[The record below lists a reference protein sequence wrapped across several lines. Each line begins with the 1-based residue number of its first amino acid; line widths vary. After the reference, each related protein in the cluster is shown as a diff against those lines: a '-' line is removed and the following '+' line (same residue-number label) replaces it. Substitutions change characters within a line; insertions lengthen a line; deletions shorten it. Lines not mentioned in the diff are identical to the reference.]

1 MQNPYNL
8 GFREVLE
15 INDNKP
21 LYLWGVKQRDQR
33 YHELGIVFDIDG
45 YIDED
50 EILQKCG
57 WNGYKVTNLAKL
69 QNTQC
74 YIVISVYE
82 IDVIKELLIKNG
94 FNQKNI
100 FTFHEV
106 HHFYE
111 KKYRTRRIANIAGKN
126 SQQLRLLYQ
135 LYENQ
140 QQSIWYKNTQPGRI
154 SVTTYCKLLDYL
166 YLPEMET
173 DYPHFLKN
181 EVEFS
186 VLIRGNG
193 SILASNFFLNRQD
206 HDQLF
211 FNAIREVPTEQV
223 TVILSANRADHTQLT
238 DFKKVSRTYSL
249 VPQSDDIP
257 LLQEYIGGIQK
268 LNLEINETEYHLLK
282 SSFISS
288 LRQIDFCLHLLEG
301 RKVSAYLATHEF
313 PKTEAA
319 LIQLCNSRDIP
330 TFVLQHAFYR
340 TYNQPGQIN
349 SISAAYG
356 NLRASKVLAWGKKT
370 AGDLKSL
377 GLKQSRIKIVGNP
390 KYQTTLSSFQIKKL
404 PNQEREVL
412 VVFFLISAS
421 YTNSKTIN
429 KKLLNLAEYTL
440 ENTNYRVKIKPHPL
454 NYIEHYK
461 EEVSRLDN
469 FTNFD
474 GLYSNRETITQSLQE
489 ASLCI
494 AENSTVYFEALINGI
509 PCLILNSELAPNLL
523 NNDPAF
529 SFWSINQLYEK
540 MNFWLNTSRDEANL
554 TSIIKKEISQFFKL
568 SQSPASKNY
577 CKLLSNH
584 KAIEWS

>member
-1 MQNPYNL
+1 
-8 GFREVLE
+8 
-15 INDNKP
+15 
-21 LYLWGVKQRDQR
+21 
-33 YHELGIVFDIDG
+33 
-45 YIDED
+45 
-50 EILQKCG
+50 
-57 WNGYKVTNLAKL
+57 
-69 QNTQC
+69 
-74 YIVISVYE
+74 
-82 IDVIKELLIKNG
+82 
-94 FNQKNI
+94 
-100 FTFHEV
+100 
-106 HHFYE
+106 
-111 KKYRTRRIANIAGKN
+111 
-126 SQQLRLLYQ
+126 
-135 LYENQ
+135 
-140 QQSIWYKNTQPGRI
+140 
-154 SVTTYCKLLDYL
+154 
-166 YLPEMET
+166 
-173 DYPHFLKN
+173 
-181 EVEFS
+181 
-186 VLIRGNG
+186 
-193 SILASNFFLNRQD
+193 LASNFFLNRQD

-223 TVILSANRADHTQLT
+223 TVILSANRADHAQLT